1 MRRRGSQYW
10 LWVNKQ
16 LPGRIHD
23 ESLRDGR
30 QVEVQARITRRG
42 GVQTFIGV
50 YGDNGAPLHEEFHGR
65 RRSARLDTALNWG
78 VQRARTIL
86 LENEPFSAPHRPQL
100 TLGTVITDTTVLALR
115 RSEMTD
121 QEAWKLKMRDANA
134 EYTAAK
140 LAMLTLMRSAS
151 IDQHVWDAHRVRL
164 QQAIDR
170 RVNLLRTCLP

>member
-42 GVQTFIGV
+42 EVQTFIGV

-65 RRSARLDTALNWG
+65 RRSERLDTALNWG

-115 RSEMTD
+115 RSEMTA
-121 QEAWKLKMRDANA
+121 QAPSKLKMRDASA
-134 EYTAAK
+134 AYTP
-140 LAMLTLMRSAS
+140 T
-151 IDQHVWDAHRVRL
+151 
-164 QQAIDR
+164 
-170 RVNLLRTCLP
+170 T